1 MGWRQ
6 WGQRFF
12 AMFYEIY
19 LKWKKFGKKL
29 KKSLPSTNFPA
40 NSGPSTVGFWI
51 CSFRQYCHFWKSYFL
66 VEFSLYIFWFH
77 EFSFYFSESVLTT
90 PEWFFNDE
98 EDLDEDE
105 SAPENSSSVT
115 SPNAGAGTKLSLIRL
130 NDNESDNQQGLFTS
144 Y

>member
-1 MGWRQ
+1 MGGWRQ

-12 AMFYEIY
+12 AMFYEIFE
-19 LKWKKFGKKL
+19 LKKL
-29 KKSLPSTNFPA
+29 WQKPTNFPA
-40 NSGPSTVGFWI
+40 NSGHSTMRFLI
-51 CSFRQYCHFWKSYFL
+51 YSFRQYCHFWKSYFL

-130 NDNESDNQQGLFTS
+130 NDNESDNQQGLFTTS